1 MVAINTETKMIGLLG
16 YPLKHSY
23 SPAMQNAA
31 FQKMGLNKIYIPIEV
46 TEENLGD
53 VIKGMSKM
61 NFAGFNV
68 TIPHKINVMEYLDEI
83 DELAKM
89 IGAVNTVINKDGR
102 LKGYNTDG
110 NGFLRSF
117 EIGTG
122 ESVKKKK
129 ILIIGSGGASRAIS
143 MTMAVNGA
151 EKIYICNRT
160 LDKAVELADDI
171 NKKTGSPLVAAALK
185 YNDIE
190 DVLQYTDIIINTTS
204 VGMHPDTDA
213 LPIDKRLLDKRFI
226 VCDIVYNPL
235 KTKLLEEAEKVGCKI
250 LTGISMLVYQGAE
263 AFKIWTGI
271 EPTVEIM
278 FDEINK
284 ILGKEVVNKNKSTG
298 Q

>member
-1 MVAINTETKMIGLLG
+1 MVAINTETRMIGLLG

-61 NFAGFNV
+61 NFDGFNV
-68 TIPHKINVMEYLDEI
+68 TIPHKVSVIKYLDEI
-83 DELAKM
+83 DELANI
-89 IGAVNTVINKDGR
+89 IGAVNVVAIKEGR

-122 ESVKKKK
+122 ESVKKKN
-129 ILIIGSGGASRAIS
+129 ILILGSGGASRAIS

-151 EKIYICNRT
+151 KKIYICNRT
-160 LDKAVELADDI
+160 FDKAVELAEDI
-171 NKKTGSPLVAAALK
+171 NKKIGCSLVAAALK
-185 YNDIE
+185 YSNTE
-190 DVLQYTDIIINTTS
+190 DVLQHIDIIINTTS
-204 VGMHPDTDA
+204 IGMHPDTDA
-213 LPIDKRLLDKRFI
+213 LPLDKRFLDKRFI

-235 KTKLLEEAEKVGCKI
+235 KTKLLEEAEKVGCKT
-250 LTGISMLVYQGAE
+250 LTGIAMLVYQGAE
-263 AFKIWTGI
+263 AFRIWTGQV
-271 EPTVEIM
+271 PPVEIM
-278 FDEINK
+278 F
-284 ILGKEVVNKNKSTG
+284 EVCRNI
-298 Q
+298 